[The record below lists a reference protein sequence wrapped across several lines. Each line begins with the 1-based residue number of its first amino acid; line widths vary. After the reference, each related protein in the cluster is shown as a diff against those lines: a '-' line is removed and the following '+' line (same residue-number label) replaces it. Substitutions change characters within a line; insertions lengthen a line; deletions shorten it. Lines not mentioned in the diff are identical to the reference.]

1 MGDRVQLIPFK
12 HKGKHATVKYFGAI
26 GRKFGTWVGLEL
38 DVSSTFLS
46 FKQILT
52 CFDCF
57 YRNRLVR
64 TVEMSMVSNF
74 SSASPCMDLSSGT
87 PRSRSLPTTLSRLD
101 LALQQ

>member
-38 DVSSTFLS
+38 DVSSTFLPR
-46 FKQILT
+46 KQFLM

-64 TVEMSMVSNF
+64 TVEMSMGSNF
-74 SSASPCMDLSSGT
+74 SSVSPCMDLSSGT
-87 PRSRSLPTTLSRLD
+87 LRSRYSPTTLSQLD